1 MRKSPKIKFVNL
13 HGHSNASIFD
23 GMGYPDEHMEFAYE
37 NGVDAIALT
46 DHGNMSNMSYQV
58 LHAKK
63 MNKEGRT
70 FKPVYGVEAYVLPC
84 LKEWREAYDL
94 SRADKAAKKKTKSL
108 PDEEMV
114 MSIEDEEETKGA
126 YDSILKN
133 RRHMVLLAQ
142 NREGLKNLYK
152 LVSLSFQPEAFYRF
166 PRMDYQMLKEHSE
179 GVIGTSACLHPDSVL
194 KTSHGNLTIK
204 EVVLESKIANLTGGN
219 IHVWSY
225 NEIEA
230 RPEYKTV
237 LWGDCTRKSAKVFSI
252 KTDTGCEVR
261 VTPDH
266 KVFTDKGWMEARELG
281 SHPGI
286 RMLAANGCNF
296 CEVTSINELEELVDV
311 YDIEVEDNHNF
322 FADGLLVHNCLGGT
336 LAGEYWQNREKG
348 REAVLEA
355 MGCHVEIMQGI
366 YGDRWY
372 GELQWNAFPEQHE
385 VNQYVI
391 EVCEKYGVELISTAD
406 AHYPRPELWR
416 DRELYKRLG
425 WLGRK
430 KDLDP
435 LPKSVEELGM
445 ELYPKNGDQMFADY
459 KKYSERAG
467 FTYDDDVVLKS
478 IERTHEIVEERIE
491 NFYPDTTV
499 RLPDFVV
506 PAGLAADEALR
517 KDAERAL
524 VLFGKNKNREYVE
537 RLNQELDVIA
547 KRDFSKYFLTTA
559 LICKIA
565 KEHMLMGPGRGSGCG
580 SLLAY
585 LLEITDIDPLKYD
598 LQFERFIRADDD
610 SYPDLDLDFSRNLEL
625 KEILIDMWGADT
637 VVPIS
642 NWNTLKVKSL
652 VKDISKYYEIPFK
665 EVNDVTGVMVK
676 EAMGPAKKEHGI
688 TSGVY
693 EPTYEE
699 VRKYSPTFGD
709 FLKKHPE
716 VGVHI
721 ENLIKQKK
729 SCGKHAGGVV
739 IADNLNEH
747 MPLIA
752 SGGNIQT
759 PWTEGMAVRHLEPLG
774 FIKFDLLG
782 LSTLQMI
789 EGAIG
794 HILKRHHGIEKP
806 TFAQIRQFYKENL
819 HPDVI
824 DLHDQ
829 EILSVFRDG
838 GFAGTFQFTETP
850 AQNFCTS
857 VSPDNF
863 IEIATITSIYRPG
876 PLGAG
881 VDRNYLEAKND
892 PDGVEYL
899 NDIHKEITKET
910 YGFLIYQEQIAA
922 LAHRLGKDISLDE
935 GNLLRKVLTKKGTG
949 KEAEVKAAL
958 YQRFIDGCV
967 EKNIRQKK
975 AEDLWK
981 TFEFMSGYGFNLSH
995 AVAYA
1000 MISYQCAFLLTKYPA
1015 CWAAAYLDVE
1025 GTDEKKTATV
1035 NKKQKAINTIK
1046 SLGFDIRS
1054 PDINYSSDQWEI
1066 SDDKKALYQPLTA
1079 IKGVGAAAYK
1089 QIIDHRPFNTI
1100 DEFLF
1105 HPKMKINK
1113 GVLDKLIRAQA
1124 MNGLVDER
1132 FSGLKHFW
1140 SAVAVEHTKKP
1151 EKFLE
1156 NIELFRPE
1164 GEFSRD
1170 EKIAYLTDLTGV
1182 FPLYLVLSPGIE
1194 KGLKQNFVPPI
1205 NEFDEDF
1212 NICWFIIRSI
1222 TEKKTANGKPYW
1234 VLDVTDST
1242 FNTSNIKCWG
1252 VNPKKDILHLNKVY
1266 MAKGLSY
1273 SPKWGFSANTVKNFK
1288 LLGA

>member
-1 MRKSPKIKFVNL
+1 MRKTPKIKFVNL

-63 MNKEGRT
+63 MNKEGRI

-94 SRADKAAKKKTKSL
+94 SRAEKAAKKKTKSL

-166 PRMDYQMLKEHSE
+166 PRMDYQMLREHSE
-179 GVIGTSACLHPDSVL
+179 GIIGTSAC
-194 KTSHGNLTIK
+194 
-204 EVVLESKIANLTGGN
+204 A
-219 IHVWSY
+219 
-225 NEIEA
+225 
-230 RPEYKTV
+230 
-237 LWGDCTRKSAKVFSI
+237 
-252 KTDTGCEVR
+252 
-261 VTPDH
+261 
-266 KVFTDKGWMEARELG
+266 
-281 SHPGI
+281 
-286 RMLAANGCNF
+286 
-296 CEVTSINELEELVDV
+296 
-311 YDIEVEDNHNF
+311 
-322 FADGLLVHNCLGGT
+322 GGT

-348 REAVLEA
+348 RDAVLEA
-355 MGCHVEIMQGI
+355 MGHHVEIMQGI

-372 GELQWNAFPEQHE
+372 GELQWNAMPEQHE
-385 VNQYVI
+385 INQYVI

-459 KKYSERAG
+459 KKYSEQAG
-467 FTYDDDVVLKS
+467 FEYDDDVVLKS

-506 PAGLAADEALR
+506 PEGLTADEALR

-524 VLFGKNKNREYVE
+524 ILFGKNKNREYTE
-537 RLNQELDVIA
+537 RLNQELDIIA

-625 KEILIDMWGADT
+625 KEILIDMWGADM

-693 EPTYEE
+693 DPTYEE
-699 VRKYSPTFGD
+699 ILKYSPTFSA

-721 ENLIKQKK
+721 ENLIKQRK
-729 SCGKHAGGVV
+729 SCSRHAGGVV
-739 IADNLNEH
+739 LGDNLNEH

-752 SGGNIQT
+752 SGGTIQT
-759 PWTEGMAVRHLEPLG
+759 PWTEGQTVRHLEPLG

-794 HILKRHHGIEKP
+794 HVLKRYKGIPKP
-806 TFAQIRQFYKENL
+806 TFAQIREFYKENL

-824 DLHDQ
+824 NIHDQ
-829 EILSVFRDG
+829 EVLSVFRDG
-838 GFAGTFQFTETP
+838 NFAGTFQFTEVP

-857 VSPDNF
+857 VAPDNF
-863 IEIATITSIYRPG
+863 IEIAIITSIYRPG

-881 VDRNYLEAKND
+881 VDNDYLAAKNN
-892 PDGVEYL
+892 PEGIQYL
-899 NDIHKEITKET
+899 NETHENITKET
-910 YGFLIYQEQIAA
+910 HGFLIFQEQIAS
-922 LAHRLGKDISLDE
+922 LAHKLGKNISLDE

-949 KEAEVKAAL
+949 KEAEVKADL
-958 YQRFIDGCV
+958 YGRFIEGCL
-967 EKNIRQKK
+967 EKDISERK
-975 AEDLWK
+975 AKDLWSA
-981 TFEFMSGYGFNLSH
+981 FEFFSGYGFNKSH

-1000 MISYQCAFLLTKYPA
+1000 MISYQCAYLLTKYPA

-1025 GTDEKKTATV
+1025 GIEEK
-1035 NKKQKAINTIK
+1035 KKQKAINTIK

-1105 HPKMKINK
+1105 HPKMKSNK

-1124 MNGLVDER
+1124 MNTLVDER

-1222 TEKKTANGKPYW
+1222 TEKKTVNGKPYW
-1234 VLDVTDST
+1234 VLSVIDST
-1242 FNTSNIKCWG
+1242 FNTSSIKCWG
-1252 VNPKKDILHLNKVY
+1252 VNPKRDVLHLNKVY